1 MNILVINCGSS
12 SLGFKVYRSKD
23 NHTGEA
29 IAWGKARNVATR
41 TQAESSIDWVV
52 EKTEGKKTIPL
63 DSHRA
68 AATEVL
74 SLLAKHPIQIDAVGH
89 RFVHGGE
96 LFKSTTLI
104 NEETMEKLLEC
115 LPLAP
120 IHNPN
125 SYSVIEA
132 CMECLPAAR
141 QFAVFDTAF
150 HSSMPPEAREYAIP
164 RNLAQAYG
172 LRKYGFHGL
181 SYQYVSRKA
190 AELLHKS
197 LNEVK
202 LILCHLGTGGS
213 SVCAFSNGHSIATS
227 MGFSPLAGLV
237 MSTRCGDIDAE
248 VVLELARRG
257 LSTGEIEEILNDR
270 SGLIGLSG
278 YSSNL
283 AEIIEAAEAG
293 NDDCRLAYAVY
304 ADRLKFYLGAY
315 TWHLNGADAVVFT
328 DDIGVKSWKL
338 REKVC
343 SNADNLGIHFDA
355 DANRQA
361 TRGSGELVSTPD
373 SPTKVMVLA
382 TDEESVIFNEV
393 MKKIDQPSA

>member
-1 MNILVINCGSS
+1 
-12 SLGFKVYRSKD
+12 LGFKVYRTEK
-23 NHTGEA
+23 NGGGKV
-29 IAWGKARNVATR
+29 IASGKARNVATH
-41 TQAESSIDWVV
+41 TQAESSIGWKIDPD
-52 EKTEGKKTIPL
+52 EGKIVTPL
-63 DSHRA
+63 DSHLKA
-68 AATEVL
+68 INEVL
-74 SLLAKHPIQIDAVGH
+74 SLLSDRQVGIDAVGH

-104 NEETMEKLLEC
+104 DDAAMQKLQKC

-125 SYSVIEA
+125 SYSVIEV
-132 CMECLPAAR
+132 CKERLPGTP
-141 QFAVFDTAF
+141 QYAVFDTAF
-150 HSSMPPEAREYAIP
+150 HSSMPAEAREYAIP

-190 AELLHKS
+190 AELLRKP

-202 LILCHLGTGGS
+202 LIMCHLGTGGS
-213 SVCAFSNGHSIATS
+213 SVCAFADGHSVETS
-227 MGFSPLAGLV
+227 MGYSPLAGLV

-257 LSTGEIEEILNDR
+257 LSTGEIEDILNDR
-270 SGLIGLSG
+270 SGLLGLSG

-283 AEIIEAAEAG
+283 AEIIEAAENG
-293 NDDCRLAYAVY
+293 NKDCLLAYQVY

-315 TWHLNGADAVVFT
+315 TWYLNGADAVIFT

-343 SNADNLGIHFDA
+343 SNADRLGIRLDA
-355 DANRQA
+355 DTNRKA
-361 TRGSGELVSTPD
+361 TTGNGELISTPD
-373 SPTKVMVLA
+373 SMTRVIVVA
-382 TDEESVIFNEV
+382 TDEESVIFTEV
-393 MKKIDQPSA
+393 LEQIDHRG

>member
-190 AELLHKS
+190 AELLHKP

-227 MGFSPLAGLV
+227 MGFSLW
-237 MSTRCGDIDAE
+237 
-248 VVLELARRG
+248 RG
-257 LSTGEIEEILNDR
+257 
-270 SGLIGLSG
+270 
-278 YSSNL
+278 
-283 AEIIEAAEAG
+283 
-293 NDDCRLAYAVY
+293 
-304 ADRLKFYLGAY
+304 
-315 TWHLNGADAVVFT
+315 W
-328 DDIGVKSWKL
+328 
-338 REKVC
+338 
-343 SNADNLGIHFDA
+343 
-355 DANRQA
+355 
-361 TRGSGELVSTPD
+361 
-373 SPTKVMVLA
+373 
-382 TDEESVIFNEV
+382 
-393 MKKIDQPSA
+393 